1 MAQKQPKIIPEMGAG
16 VAPKKRKVKVTIK
29 KKRLETKATKIQS
42 RWRGHQIRKTI
53 DQMKSEK
60 EQPPTPE
67 ENVPSTD
74 PLLNAEEEK
83 LETFRKIPFSE
94 LNRVQF
100 YVDSAVG
107 LPENCTISRVSG
119 RLLRPD
125 RSEVSSLGTVEAF
138 TNPRSDATN
147 PAIDLFLSWKGRLL
161 ALFSLSSLLN
171 LTPSDITASVLESSA
186 TILCRIDTLDRID
199 LSPRT
204 VGYTALKLF
213 VTGDQEIQPDSS
225 TPLAEVSLNAGRFSL
240 PILLGSIP
248 DWCPLTEER
257 IEDLPCMPG
266 ASLIVR
272 LFDASVESPPS
283 QILPPVTSEMNTCAE
298 LIYSTFDNLDVVQLF
313 EKNRTPPPPLWD
325 TFGSEIEMG
334 KDLAEEEWK
343 ILCPL
348 LRQWC
353 QRVFPLVTGMREVI
367 DVNYSK
373 RYSND
378 PQTGGVVLGLDMLY
392 NMPKP
397 LKESKLPN
405 SIVTYKAIFQYLP
418 GRLAMNPVTPRSQQ
432 PETNEEEGEEEEER
446 GQGGEKGRQDG
457 TEDPRDVVD
466 DVSRHWDIEA
476 STLRCPVFIDDF
488 KTTT

>member
-1 MAQKQPKIIPEMGAG
+1 MQPIQPLIYFSRGKVEHSPIPS
-16 VAPKKRKVKVTIK
+16 P
-29 KKRLETKATKIQS
+29 
-42 RWRGHQIRKTI
+42 
-53 DQMKSEK
+53 
-60 EQPPTPE
+60 
-67 ENVPSTD
+67 
-74 PLLNAEEEK
+74 
-83 LETFRKIPFSE
+83 
-94 LNRVQF
+94 
-100 YVDSAVG
+100 
-107 LPENCTISRVSG
+107 
-119 RLLRPD
+119 
-125 RSEVSSLGTVEAF
+125 VSSLY
-138 TNPRSDATN
+138 
-147 PAIDLFLSWKGRLL
+147 LL
-161 ALFSLSSLLN
+161 ALPLSPSLS
-171 LTPSDITASVLESSA
+171 PPIASVLEASA

-225 TPLAEVSLNAGRFSL
+225 TALSDVSLNAGRFSL

-272 LFDASVESPPS
+272 LFDASVESPLP
-283 QILPPVTSEMNTCAE
+283 QTPPPVTSEMNTCAE
-298 LIYSTFDNLDVVQLF
+298 LIYSTFDNLDVVRLF
-313 EKNRTPPPPLWD
+313 EKHQTPPPPLWD
-325 TFGSEIEMG
+325 SFGSEIEMG
-334 KDLAEEEWK
+334 KDLAEEDWR

-348 LRQWC
+348 LKQWC
-353 QRVFPLVTGMREVI
+353 QRVFPPVNGMREVI

-378 PQTGGVVLGLDMLY
+378 PKTGGVVLGLDMLY

-405 SIVTYKAIFQYLP
+405 SIVTYKATFQYLP
-418 GRLAMNPVTPRSQQ
+418 GRLPPNPNNEQ
-432 PETNEEEGEEEEER
+432 PESNQDNEKEGEQE
-446 GQGGEKGRQDG
+446 DG

-476 STLRCPVFIDDF
+476 STLRCPVFLDDF